1 MASAPLGFAPPRSPR
16 ARRRQQHDCFR
27 SEIPAR
33 PFPGGASTSLHA
45 SNNLGTY
52 LETLPPFLPSKQVEG
67 AFVLA
72 AFTGVFL
79 TFTRMLMRRLV
90 SSSSSIPPHNSTKKQ
105 QRLIDR
111 RSLQATYLLANGLFA
126 ASGTIAL
133 ISLFQ
138 SGTWQSGTT
147 ALSRAQ
153 GHVALGAFDS
163 TQAGYSFW
171 SIITD
176 PDHSKLRIDRLD
188 EGTLMLIHHGL
199 IVIMG
204 MLCATNT
211 LGFRVYA
218 PFFSGI
224 SEFSSIPLVI
234 MKSLAKG
241 RKKGYVTSRLGFAI
255 SFLSVRVVA
264 WAVFMRLYLRDLL
277 QLLASL
283 SSPIRMKSAMMIP
296 VGATVP
302 LLVLT
307 LLQMNWAYVIFA
319 NVTRM
324 ARNND
329 NGGE

>member
-1 MASAPLGFAPPRSPR
+1 MASAPLGFAPSRSPR

-27 SEIPAR
+27 SRIR
-33 PFPGGASTSLHA
+33 PFPFPDGASTSLRA
-45 SNNLGTY
+45 SNNLVTH
-52 LETLPPFLPSKQVEG
+52 LETLPPFLPAKQVGG
-67 AFVLA
+67 AFVVA
-72 AFTGVFL
+72 AFTVVFL
-79 TFTRMLMRRLV
+79 TVSRMVMRRLV
-90 SSSSSIPPHNSTKKQ
+90 SYSIPSHKATKKR

-126 ASGTIAL
+126 VLGMIAL
-133 ISLFQ
+133 ISLFK
-138 SGTWQSGTT
+138 SGTWQSDTT
-147 ALSRAQ
+147 PLSRAQ

-176 PDHSKLRIDRLD
+176 PDLSKLRIDKLD

-199 IVIMG
+199 IVVMG
-204 MLCATNT
+204 LLCSTNT

-224 SEFSSIPLVI
+224 SELSSIPLVI
-234 MKSLAKG
+234 MKSLARG
-241 RKKGYVTSRLGFAI
+241 RKKGYVVSRLAFAI

-264 WAVFMRLYLRDLL
+264 WVVFMRLYLRDLL

-283 SSPIRMKSAMMIP
+283 SSPIRMGSAMMIP
-296 VGATVP
+296 VGATIP

-319 NVTRM
+319 NVARM